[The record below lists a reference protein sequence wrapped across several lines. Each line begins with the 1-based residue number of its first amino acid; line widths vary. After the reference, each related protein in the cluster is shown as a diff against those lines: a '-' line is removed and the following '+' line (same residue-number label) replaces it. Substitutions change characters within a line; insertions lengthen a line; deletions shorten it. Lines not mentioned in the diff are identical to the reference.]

1 MTSVEKLSLNHVGEP
16 LMPMFTITMRSS
28 RRGCDKHDISAA
40 IHAASVSAG
49 YPQNDMFQRFFSL
62 EADDL
67 LIDPTYP
74 GLAKPRTEEMLMIE
88 VLVSSGTETKQKHA
102 LLAALI
108 ARLDSIGV
116 DPNDVMVFFGEIDR
130 ASSSFANGQLAPP
143 VVLR

>member
-1 MTSVEKLSLNHVGEP
+1 
-16 LMPMFTITMRSS
+16 MPMFTVTMRSG
-28 RRGCDKHDISAA
+28 RRGPDKGAISAA
-40 IHAASVSAG
+40 IRAASVSAG

-74 GLAKPRTEEMLMIE
+74 GLAKPRTEDLLMIE
-88 VLVSSGTETKQKHA
+88 VQVSSGTGTKQKHG

-108 ARLDSIGV
+108 ARLDAVGV
-116 DPNDVMVFFGEIDR
+116 DRNDLMVFFVEIDR

-143 VVLR
+143 IVLG

>member
-1 MTSVEKLSLNHVGEP
+1 MPLKALSLNQFGENA
-16 LMPMFTITMRSS
+16 MPMFTVTMRSG
-28 RRGCDKHDISAA
+28 RRGPDKRAISAA

-74 GLAKPRTEEMLMIE
+74 RLAKPRTDALLMIE
-88 VLVSSGTETKQKHA
+88 VLVSSGTEIKQKHE
-102 LLAALI
+102 LLAALVG
-108 ARLDSIGV
+108 RLDAVGV
-116 DPNDVMVFFGEIDR
+116 EPNDVMVFFGEIDR

-143 VVLR
+143 VVLG

>member
-1 MTSVEKLSLNHVGEP
+1 MP
-16 LMPMFTITMRSS
+16 LFTITMRSG
-28 RRGCDKHDISAA
+28 RRGADKGAVSAA

-74 GLAKPRTEEMLMIE
+74 MLPKPRTDELLMIE
-88 VLVSSGTETKQKHA
+88 VLVSSGTQAKQKHA

-108 ARLDSIGV
+108 ARLEMVGV
-116 DPNDVMVFFGEIDR
+116 DKNDVLVFFGEVDR
-130 ASSSFANGQLAPP
+130 ASSSFGNGKLAPP
-143 VVLR
+143 VIIG

>member
-1 MTSVEKLSLNHVGEP
+1 MP
-16 LMPMFTITMRSS
+16 LFTITMRSG
-28 RRGCDKHDISAA
+28 RRGADKGAVSAA

-74 GLAKPRTEEMLMIE
+74 VLPKPRTDELLMIE
-88 VLVSSGTETKQKHA
+88 ILVSSGTEAKQKHA

-108 ARLDSIGV
+108 ARLDMIGV
-116 DPNDVMVFFGEIDR
+116 DKNDVMVFFGEVDR
-130 ASSSFANGQLAPP
+130 ASSSFGNGKLAPP
-143 VVLR
+143 VVIG

>member
-1 MTSVEKLSLNHVGEP
+1 MP
-16 LMPMFTITMRSS
+16 LFTITMRSG
-28 RRGCDKHDISAA
+28 RRGADKAALSAA

-49 YPQNDMFQRFFSL
+49 YPENDMFQRFLSL

-74 GLAKPRTEEMLMIE
+74 GLAKPRTEELLMIE

-108 ARLDSIGV
+108 ARLDAVGV
-116 DPNDVMVFFGEIDR
+116 DRNDVMVFFSEIDR

-143 VVLR
+143 VVLG

>member
-1 MTSVEKLSLNHVGEP
+1 MP
-16 LMPMFTITMRSS
+16 LFTITMRSG
-28 RRGCDKHDISAA
+28 RRGADKGAVSAA

-74 GLAKPRTEEMLMIE
+74 VLPKPRTDELLMIE
-88 VLVSSGTETKQKHA
+88 ILVSSGTEAKQKHA

-108 ARLDSIGV
+108 AHLDMVGV
-116 DPNDVMVFFGEIDR
+116 DKNDVMVFFGEVDR
-130 ASSSFANGQLAPP
+130 ASSSFGNGELAPP
-143 VVLR
+143 VVIG

>member
-1 MTSVEKLSLNHVGEP
+1 
-16 LMPMFTITMRSS
+16 MPMFTITMRSG
-28 RRGCDKHDISAA
+28 RRGSHKGAVSAA
-40 IHAASVSAG
+40 IHAASVAAG

-74 GLAKPRTEEMLMIE
+74 GLAKPRTEELLMIE

-108 ARLDSIGV
+108 ARLDAVGV
-116 DPNDVMVFFGEIDR
+116 DRNDVMVFFAEIDR

-143 VVLR
+143 VVPG

>member
-1 MTSVEKLSLNHVGEP
+1 MP
-16 LMPMFTITMRSS
+16 LFTITMRSG
-28 RRGCDKHDISAA
+28 RRGADKGAVSAA

-74 GLAKPRTEEMLMIE
+74 VLPKPRTDELLMIE
-88 VLVSSGTETKQKHA
+88 ILVSSGTEAKQKHA

-108 ARLDSIGV
+108 ARLDMVGV
-116 DPNDVMVFFGEIDR
+116 DKNDVMVFFGEVDR
-130 ASSSFANGQLAPP
+130 ASSSFGNGKLAPP
-143 VVLR
+143 VVIG

>member
-1 MTSVEKLSLNHVGEP
+1 MP
-16 LMPMFTITMRSS
+16 LFTVTMRSE
-28 RRGCDKHDISAA
+28 RRGPDKGAISAA

-74 GLAKPRTEEMLMIE
+74 DLPKPRTEGLLMIE
-88 VLVSSGTETKQKHA
+88 VVVSSGTATSQKQA

-108 ARLDSIGV
+108 ARLDAVGV
-116 DPNDVMVFFGEIDR
+116 DANDVMVFFGEIDR

-143 VVLR
+143 VVVG

>member
-1 MTSVEKLSLNHVGEP
+1 MP
-16 LMPMFTITMRSS
+16 LFTVTMRSE
-28 RRGCDKHDISAA
+28 RRGPGKGAISAA

-62 EADDL
+62 DADDL

-74 GLAKPRTEEMLMIE
+74 DLPKPRTEGLLMIE
-88 VLVSSGTETKQKHA
+88 VVVSSGTTTSQKQA

-108 ARLDSIGV
+108 ARLDAVGV
-116 DPNDVMVFFGEIDR
+116 DANDVMVFFGEIDR

-143 VVLR
+143 VVVG

>member
-1 MTSVEKLSLNHVGEP
+1 
-16 LMPMFTITMRSS
+16 MPMFTITMRSG
-28 RRGCDKHDISAA
+28 RRGSGKRDISAA

-62 EADDL
+62 EAEDL

-108 ARLDSIGV
+108 ARLDLIGV